1 MIETFSIHTSV
12 DDSAPF
18 GISDGRDFYLDKNK
32 EIKKLVF
39 LPPHV
44 EEKLISPIP
53 AWLKLLSRALA
64 YNWEVQIST
73 TNNNIL
79 IESNRKDWTDTATIQ
94 TVPGFSDASV
104 VDFFEDR
111 SITIRHENSDA
122 ATDITV
128 SLKDLNALTFTAKP
142 NALCPAV
149 GSIAVLDAVKHPVY
163 HVTGLSVVEIFDGM
177 IDPVSLGSVVGP
189 KRVTLPYQKP
199 DQQAVVSTVEEL
211 ALFLW
216 MMRIIDS
223 SISRQVDQAIHEL
236 NTGSGPLFVYVGEN
250 RELKFIHAEQLTK
263 LLKPLSS
270 VTMELLENAS

>member
-44 EEKLISPIP
+44 EEKLTSPIP

-79 IESNRKDWTDTATIQ
+79 IESNRKDWTNTATVQ
-94 TVPGFSDASV
+94 TVPGFSSAGV
-104 VDFFEDR
+104 IDFFEDR
-111 SITIRHENSDA
+111 SITIRHENSDT
-122 ATDITV
+122 ATDITI
-128 SLKDLNALTFTAKP
+128 SLKDLSALSFTARTS
-142 NALCPAV
+142 ALCPAV
-149 GSIAVLDAVKHPVY
+149 GSIVVLDAPRHPVY
-163 HVTGLSVVEIFDGM
+163 NVAGLSVVEIFDGM
-177 IDPVSLGSVVGP
+177 IDPVSLGAVIGP
-189 KRVTLPYQKP
+189 KRVQLPYQKL

-216 MMRIIDS
+216 LTRIIDFPTS
-223 SISRQVDQAIHEL
+223 NQVAQAASEL
-236 NTGSGPLFVYVGEN
+236 TAESGPLFVYVGEN
-250 RELKFIHAEQLTK
+250 HEFKFIHAEQLAK

>member
-32 EIKKLVF
+32 EIKKLAF

-73 TNNNIL
+73 ANNNIL
-79 IESNRKDWTDTATIQ
+79 IESNRKDWTNTATVQ
-94 TVPGFSDASV
+94 TVPGFSSASV

-111 SITIRHENSDA
+111 SITIRHENSDTV
-122 ATDITV
+122 TDITI
-128 SLKDLNALTFTAKP
+128 SLKDLSTLSFTARTS
-142 NALCPAV
+142 ALCPAV
-149 GSIAVLDAVKHPVY
+149 GSIVVLDAPSHPVY
-163 HVTGLSVVEIFDGM
+163 NVAGLNVVEIFEGM
-177 IDPVSLGSVVGP
+177 IDPVSLGTVIGP
-189 KRVTLPYQKP
+189 KRVQLPYQKL

-216 MMRIIDS
+216 LMRIIDFPTS
-223 SISRQVDQAIHEL
+223 NQVAQAVREL
-236 NTGSGPLFVYVGEN
+236 DAGSGPLFVYVGEN
-250 RELKFIHAEQLTK
+250 HEFKFIHAEQLTK

-270 VTMELLENAS
+270 VTTELLENAS